1 METAQKKCRL
11 FGISVDNLTMSEAVS
26 EIEELIGA
34 GRPSLVVT
42 PNVHHITLL
51 RSNADFRAAY
61 AAADLVLAD
70 SVPLIWSSRLLGCP
84 LRGRVSG
91 SDIPDAFSKVAARK
105 SYRLFFL
112 GAAPGVAQRASSIL
126 SKKSPGLQ
134 VAGVHAPPW
143 GFEHCRELN
152 DEIVRKI
159 GAAKPDVLFVALG
172 SPKGEIWASEHKDA
186 AGVPVTICCGAAFD
200 FIAGNK
206 KRAPRWLQKLGL
218 EWFFRVIHEP
228 QRLWKRYLVGNTHFV
243 FLLAR
248 ELLRRNR
255 ESAIDREG

>member
-1 METAQKKCRL
+1 MGAEQRKCRL

-26 EIEELIGA
+26 EIEEFIEA
-34 GRPSLVVT
+34 RRPCLVVT
-42 PNVHHITLL
+42 PNAHHITLL

-70 SVPLIWSSRLLGCP
+70 SVPLIWSSRLLGFP
-84 LRGRVSG
+84 LRERVPG
-91 SDIPDAFSKVAARK
+91 SEIPTAFSAAAAQK

-112 GAAPGVAQRASSIL
+112 GAAPGIAQRASDIL
-126 SKKSPGLQ
+126 ARTNPGLR
-134 VAGVHAPPW
+134 VAGVHAPPQ
-143 GFEHCRELN
+143 GFERRRELN

-172 SPKGEIWASEHKDA
+172 SPKGEIWAARHKDA
-186 AGVPVTICCGAAFD
+186 VGVPVTICCGAAFD

-218 EWFFRVIHEP
+218 EWLFRVIHEP
-228 QRLWKRYLVGNTHFV
+228 RRLWKRYLVGNAHFV

-248 ELLRRNR
+248 ELLRKNR